1 MPQANNIDRLDF
13 STLVAGNTVAVPQ
26 EAPAAQPKPEKQKTG
41 QTVRPLIDGRQAA
54 RVIAVIAVTFSLFLS
69 ILFMRI
75 YVMHLEQDAAALQT
89 KISYAKSEGIRLNRA
104 LDTVISR
111 EKIDEYAVGTLG
123 MRPIERYQIRYF
135 ADEGGDRVVISDGKA
150 VQ

>member
-1 MPQANNIDRLDF
+1 MPQANNIEHLDF

-26 EAPAAQPKPEKQKTG
+26 EIPAAQPKPTQPKPAKAAQ
-41 QTVRPLIDGRQAA
+41 PLIDARQAA
-54 RVIAVIAVTFSLFLS
+54 RIIAVIAVTFTLFLS

-89 KISYAKSEGIRLNRA
+89 RISYAKSEGIRLNRA
-104 LDTVISR
+104 LDAVISR

-123 MRPIERYQIRYF
+123 LRPIERYQIHYF
-135 ADEGGDRVVISDGKA
+135 ADESGDRVVVSDGKA

>member
-1 MPQANNIDRLDF
+1 MPQATNIERLDF

-26 EAPAAQPKPEKQKTG
+26 EQPVSQPKTEKKKTG
-41 QTVRPLIDGRQAA
+41 QAVRPLIDGRQAA

-75 YVMHLEQDAAALQT
+75 YVMHLEQDAAALQQR
-89 KISYAKSEGIRLNRA
+89 ISYAKSEGVRLNRA

-111 EKIDEYAVGTLG
+111 EKIDVYAVETLG
-123 MRPIERYQIRYF
+123 MRPIERYQIHYF
-135 ADEGGDRVVISDGKA
+135 ADEGGDRVVISDGKT

>member
-1 MPQANNIDRLDF
+1 MPQANNIEHVDF
-13 STLVAGNTVAVPQ
+13 RTLVAGNTVAVPQ
-26 EAPAAQPKPEKQKTG
+26 EVPAAQPKPERQPAKTA
-41 QTVRPLIDGRQAA
+41 QPLIDTRQAV
-54 RVIAVIAVTFSLFLS
+54 RVIAVIAVTFTLFLS

-75 YVMHLEQDAAALQT
+75 YVMHLEQDASALQT

-123 MRPIERYQIRYF
+123 LRPIERYQIHYF
-135 ADEGGDRVVISDGKA
+135 ADESGDRVVIADGKT